1 MTTIVETIPLL
12 LSVREAA
19 EISGISRSELYRRIE
34 NGTLSARLVN
44 SVMRIHRDD
53 IVAMIEALPKVGG

>member
-1 MTTIVETIPLL
+1 VTTIVETIPLL

-34 NGTLSARLVN
+34 SGVLRTRLVGG
-44 SVMRIHRDD
+44 VMRIHRDD
-53 IVAMIEALPKVGG
+53 LFAMIEALPCVGG